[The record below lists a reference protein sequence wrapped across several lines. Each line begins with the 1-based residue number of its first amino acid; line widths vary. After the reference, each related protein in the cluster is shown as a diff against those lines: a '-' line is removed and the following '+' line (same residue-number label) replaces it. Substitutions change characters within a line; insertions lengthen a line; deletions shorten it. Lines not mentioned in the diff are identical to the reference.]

1 MNGRAPH
8 TLGGEPLETKQPVTP
23 VAESMFTPEQIADMQ
38 AEMNRLM
45 TDYPDGNIP
54 PDIIAQWEARA
65 DAAKNGHETWGEDD
79 LSAAISADE
88 LGGSKPKVRK
98 PRTPKPR
105 VDTPP
110 SDMVPDTQDAS
121 DVIRLNR
128 ADAKLAMQ
136 LARLYAVLGMGVSLL
151 NQADGIL
158 IMGTSEE
165 RARELVLLAN
175 HHPNLKKALRSMT
188 ESNDYIIFG
197 MGHGGLLIA
206 ILQNH
211 GVMPQ
216 NLGQSIA
223 RLFARKPKEVG
234 EMG

>member
-1 MNGRAPH
+1 MNGHAPH
-8 TLGGEPLETKQPVTP
+8 IPGGEVSGTNHPTTP

-54 PDIIAQWEARA
+54 PDVIAEWEAKAER
-65 DAAKNGHETWGEDD
+65 AKNGHESWGADD
-79 LSAAISADE
+79 LSASIALDE
-88 LGGSKPKVRK
+88 SGVTKPKARK
-98 PRTPKPR
+98 PRTPR
-105 VDTPP
+105 TRIDTPP
-110 SDMVPDTQDAS
+110 SDMVPDTQDTS

-151 NQADGIL
+151 NQSDGIL
-158 IMGTSEE
+158 IMGTSED

-206 ILQNH
+206 IMQNH

-223 RLFARKPKEVG
+223 RLFARKPKEEV
-234 EMG
+234 MG